1 VLGFILHLHDLLV
14 RILLKIIGYTGRY
27 QPRLIRATASE
38 NADWFRPGINVDS
51 LLRVPT
57 MGLK

>member
-1 VLGFILHLHDLLV
+1 
-14 RILLKIIGYTGRY
+14 
-27 QPRLIRATASE
+27 LIRATASE